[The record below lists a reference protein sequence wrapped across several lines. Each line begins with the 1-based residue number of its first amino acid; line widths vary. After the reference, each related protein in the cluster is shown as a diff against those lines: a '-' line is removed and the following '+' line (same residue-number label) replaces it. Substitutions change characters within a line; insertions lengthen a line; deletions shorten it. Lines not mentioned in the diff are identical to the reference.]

1 MGSVLLRRT
10 EASET
15 LLSEALKIFPA
26 LENQD
31 SLTGAELL
39 ECRPELTSFAASGL
53 CLEIAS
59 QVRLLQESALFST
72 ETAAGNRS
80 ASKRLKKSESFA
92 VDLTSGKLRWRIEHP
107 GHEAV
112 CKACLRL
119 AELDHA
125 PLVFDA
131 TAGLGRDSLVLA
143 SRGGV
148 VSAFERNA
156 VSYLLLFD
164 ALQRAEHEGCYHFAL
179 PRLYFGQVQDLC
191 AAMPKPDVIYYDPMF
206 PSRSKSAQVK
216 KDMQIF
222 HQAVGFDEDTLS
234 CARELLQ
241 LCRLRLVVK
250 RPSDAP
256 PLDLGTPAGS
266 VWSISG
272 GSCRFDCYR
281 PGSLS

>member
-1 MGSVLLRRT
+1 MGSVLLRRS
-10 EASET
+10 EASEA
-15 LLSEALKIFPA
+15 LLSEVLKIFPA

-53 CLEIAS
+53 CLVLGS
-59 QVRLLQESALFST
+59 QVCLLPESALGLQQ
-72 ETAAGNRS
+72 ENGGRAA
-80 ASKRLKKSESFA
+80 AKRLKKSDSFT

-107 GHEAV
+107 GLEAV

-164 ALQRAEHEGCYHFAL
+164 ALQRAQENGCYHFAL
-179 PRLYFGQVQDLC
+179 PRLYFGQVQDLS

-250 RPSDAP
+250 RPSDAH
-256 PLDLGTPAGS
+256 PLDLGTPPGS